1 MTDTPDSQREAP
13 PAPDAEPVMDIH
25 KPKPFHSWR
34 EFLKEYGI
42 IVLGVLTALAL
53 EQTVEW
59 FHWRHEAEAE
69 RTALMAESRD
79 NVSAVVY
86 RLSEEA
92 CINQRLAQLAEVF
105 RRHQSGRPLGL
116 KGPVGRPILWIATT
130 GTWQTGGQGLE
141 HIPLKEKLAFSDAF
155 DAYQA
160 FNVLRNQEDDIWRRL
175 SLLDQPEFLSE
186 QDWATLH
193 TAYADARGLNQRMR
207 LSGQYVVTAA
217 ILGQKPSPPKVTL
230 DTSAGEAQFCRPLI
244 D

>member
-1 MTDTPDSQREAP
+1 
-13 PAPDAEPVMDIH
+13 MDIH
-25 KPKPFHSWR
+25 KPKPFHGWR

-42 IVLGVLTALAL
+42 IVLGVLTALGL

-69 RTALMAESRD
+69 RSALMAESRA

-86 RLSEEA
+86 RFGEET
-92 CINQRLAQLAEVF
+92 CINQRLLQIAEVF
-105 RRHQSGRPLGL
+105 RRHQSGRPLDL
-116 KGPVGRPILWIATT
+116 KGPVGRPILWTATT
-130 GTWQTGGQGLE
+130 GTWQAGGQGLE
-141 HIPLKEKLAFSDAF
+141 RIPLKEKLAFSDAL

-160 FNVLRNQEDDIWRRL
+160 FNVLRDQEDNIWRRL

-207 LSGQYVVTAA
+207 LAGQYVLSDAT
-217 ILGQKPSPPKVTL
+217 LGQKPSPPKVNLAT
-230 DTSAGEAQFCRPLI
+230 DTGEAEFCKPMI